1 MLPRAMPEW
10 SNAASLMNAPL
21 LITGAEGSGLKS
33 ATTEPAD
40 EVGNFV
46 NHVGAAEVTLLR

>member
-1 MLPRAMPEW
+1 MPEW